1 MNEHT
6 SARSFDQ
13 AISRAIGAIEAWA
26 APKLSQW
33 RQVKTDLMSAWERLA
48 SGPNEEGFRTVAAT
62 LRQHGLDVAL
72 SRWTPSE
79 DDLFDPR
86 TRPWARCRLALQ
98 EAMAGQFDQAVM
110 FASDIDPLEW
120 SLLMELAPLR
130 LVEAWFGEHATEW
143 AAALFDI
150 CDVERVAKIAGSGW
164 LSEDAKFLIASVR
177 PHFPMAESGQQ
188 PAEPATT
195 QLSVVGEPILL
206 LRGWR
211 DIVEILRLAET
222 MPKATYSERRRRLA
236 YLNRAYGGPIQIGK
250 RGSQPVVDRSALLAW
265 WQSLTTQAEG
275 KMTRDRDL
283 QATVAATHLY
293 GRTGIVVPDLGGSIR
308 RRKGKG

>member
-1 MNEHT
+1 
-6 SARSFDQ
+6 
-13 AISRAIGAIEAWA
+13 
-26 APKLSQW
+26 
-33 RQVKTDLMSAWERLA
+33 
-48 SGPNEEGFRTVAAT
+48 
-62 LRQHGLDVAL
+62 
-72 SRWTPSE
+72 
-79 DDLFDPR
+79 
-86 TRPWARCRLALQ
+86 
-98 EAMAGQFDQAVM
+98 MAGQFDQAVM

-130 LVEAWFGEHATEW
+130 LVEAWFAEHATEW
-143 AAALFDI
+143 AAALFAV

-164 LSEDAKFLIASVR
+164 LSEDAKFLVASVR

-265 WQSLTTQAEG
+265 WQSLTTQAEA

-283 QATVAATHLY
+283 RATVAATHLY
-293 GRTGIVVPDLGGSIR
+293 GRTGIVAPDLGGSIR
-308 RRKGKG
+308 RRKGKR

>member
-13 AISRAIGAIEAWA
+13 AISRTIAAIEAWA

-62 LRQHGLDVAL
+62 LRQHGFDVTL

-79 DDLFDPR
+79 DDLLDPR
-86 TRPWARCRLALQ
+86 TRPWARCRLVLQ
-98 EAMAGQFDQAVM
+98 EAMAGQFDQAAM

-130 LVEAWFGEHATEW
+130 LLEAWFAEHATEW
-143 AAALFDI
+143 AAALFAV
-150 CDVERVAKIAGSGW
+150 CDVERVSKIGGSGW
-164 LSEDAKFLIASVR
+164 LSEDAKFLTASVR
-177 PHFPMAESGQQ
+177 PHFPMVESGQQ

-236 YLNRAYGGPIQIGK
+236 YLNRAYGGLIQIGK
-250 RGSQPVVDRSALLAW
+250 RGSQPVVDRRCW
-265 WQSLTTQAEG
+265 
-275 KMTRDRDL
+275 R
-283 QATVAATHLY
+283 
-293 GRTGIVVPDLGGSIR
+293 GGSR
-308 RRKGKG
+308 SRRKRKGR